1 MNRTLLVATTLFA
14 TSAAL
19 GATEVWPYQLT
30 SSGEDVFFTSPTAVD
45 PAADLYNYT
54 NTIELLE
61 VRGLV
66 FGFIDTGFIDVT
78 NEIPPEL
85 LEVSGV
91 IEGPAPVV
99 ITDQSFQFPDPPEP
113 TSFAADVRLELD
125 ASGFGQLS
133 LTNVVLGTVVADVPP
148 FGMVEVELTD
158 VRVTGTVEV
167 TPENLPLP
175 GDLDGNGVVNSADL
189 LALLAAWG
197 ECEVPNN
204 CPEDIDGNGVVD
216 TADLLTLLANW
227 T

>member
-1 MNRTLLVATTLFA
+1 MYRTLLAATTLFA
-14 TSAAL
+14 TSAAFA
-19 GATEVWPYQLT
+19 ATEVWPYQLA

-91 IEGPAPVV
+91 IEGPTPVV
-99 ITDQSFQFPDPPEP
+99 ITDQSFQFPEPPEP
-113 TSFAADVRLELD
+113 ASFAADVRLELD

-167 TPENLPLP
+167 TPENLPLL
-175 GDLDGNGVVNSADL
+175 GDLDGNGVVNLVDL
-189 LALLAAWG
+189 LVLLSAWG
-197 ECEVPNN
+197 ECEDPNN
-204 CPEDIDGNGVVD
+204 CPADIDGNGVVD